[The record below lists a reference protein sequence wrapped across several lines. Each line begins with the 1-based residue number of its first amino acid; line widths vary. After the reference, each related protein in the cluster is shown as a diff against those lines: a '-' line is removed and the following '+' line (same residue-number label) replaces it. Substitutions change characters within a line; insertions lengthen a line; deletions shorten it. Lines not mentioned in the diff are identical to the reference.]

1 MTWNAAVTLIMLA
14 VIVVLLFKNV
24 ASTGVVMTGVPI
36 IAALIMGFSLNEIN
50 GFIGDG
56 LSSVRNTL
64 FLMVFAVLFFGI
76 LQEAGVFDAIIKFII
91 RFLGNNVLGT
101 VLITGVITMASAL
114 SGSGATTALCT
125 IPTVRPLYEKQN
137 IRREALLL
145 IETLGSGVLC
155 LMPWA
160 PGINEAAAYVNLEI
174 NDVFNRIRPLAI
186 FSIIGVLVLCVIVAF
201 VEKKHGAGM
210 TDEEFAEVKKEID
223 KPLEFKNGKA
233 VAIIDGLVALLIIV
247 LLLAGKLKTN
257 SGFALGFVVLLFL
270 NFRTKDAKAEFLKKK
285 AGMCFNLAFT
295 MLGVACIVGVNN
307 GANGLGDL
315 ANMLANSSFS
325 GIIPHLPFILCLLSL
340 PLSITI
346 SGSKNSVVV
355 PAVVA
360 MVASYGMGAIDVMP
374 AVFACGVISAN
385 LNLYNAAPYLALGL
399 AGVEMKDHLK
409 YSLLP
414 AYIFS
419 LIMVA
424 FMVVTG
430 IVAI

>member
-1 MTWNAAVTLIMLA
+1 MTWNATVTIVMLV
-14 VIVVLLFKNV
+14 VIIVLLFKNV
-24 ASTGVVMTGVPI
+24 ANTGVIMTGVPI
-36 IAALIMGFSLNEIN
+36 IAALIMGFSLNDIN

-56 LSSVRNTL
+56 LSSVRNTMY
-64 FLMVFAVLFFGI
+64 LMVFAILFFGI
-76 LQEAGVFDAIIKFII
+76 LQEAGVFNAIIKFII
-91 RFLGNNVLGT
+91 KFLGNNVLGT
-101 VLITGVITMASAL
+101 VLITGVIGMAAGL

-125 IPTVRPLYEKQN
+125 IPTVSPLYEKQN

-145 IETLGSGVLC
+145 IETLASGVLC

-160 PGINEAAAYVNLEI
+160 PGINEASAYVNLDI
-174 NDVFNRIRPLAI
+174 NDVFNRIRPLVIA
-186 FSIIGVLVLCVIVAF
+186 SIIGVLLLCVIVAI

-210 TDEEFAEVKKEID
+210 SDEEFEEVKKEMS
-223 KPLEFKNGKA
+223 KPLDFKCGKR
-233 VAIIDGLVALLIIV
+233 VAIIDGLAALLIIV
-247 LLLAGKLKTN
+247 LLLIGKLKTN
-257 SGFALGFVVLLFL
+257 VGFALGLVILLFI
-270 NFRTKDAKAEFLKKK
+270 NFRTKEAKTEYFKKK
-285 AGMCFNLAFT
+285 AGMCFNMVFT

-360 MVASYGMGAIDVMP
+360 MVSSYGMGAIDVMP

-414 AYIFS
+414 AYLFS
-419 LIMVA
+419 LAMVA
-424 FMVVTG
+424 FMVITG